1 MYLCTKETKH
11 NQKQNLCH
19 FHVILIGGK
28 VFQYMS
34 RHVGVVDHDQD
45 DDVEAVQEEVVDHL
59 EVGGL
64 GDHLTDTGLDVGHH
78 QHASDGHHDA
88 VLKDGDT

>member
-1 MYLCTKETKH
+1 
-11 NQKQNLCH
+11 
-19 FHVILIGGK
+19 
-28 VFQYMS
+28 MS
-34 RHVGVVDHDQD
+34 CHVGVVDHDQD

-64 GDHLTDTGLDVGHH
+64 GDHLTNTGLDVGHH
-78 QHASDGHHDA
+78 QHAGDGHHDA